1 MFDGNR
7 STHDG
12 KRYPTRDLDFDG
24 NGFVNGEGRLDHHL
38 SDKGAN
44 REQPQ
49 KGSEMLIQLANGY
62 ANLVYR
68 PAHDPTRAT
77 KGKADG
83 EHPATSRYVHSKDG
97 IHVFNLNGLTDEKLY
112 VDKTTGSLVNQML
125 EWKAN
130 AREVVE
136 PVFAPETKAP
146 DKYMPGIDV
155 ATHGKQSREEAH
167 NLRKKILTKNLSNKL
182 QQELKT
188 AEEQLAELGPHATR
202 ETKPARVRLTA
213 KVRTV
218 VAQIAKYEKDY
229 KTGLREY

>member
-12 KRYPTRDLDFDG
+12 KRYATSDLDFDG

-83 EHPATSRYVHSKDG
+83 EHPATSKYVHSKDG

-112 VDKTTGSLVNQML
+112 VDDNSTGSLVNQML
-125 EWKAN
+125 EWEAN
-130 AREVVE
+130 AGEVVK

-146 DKYMPGIDV
+146 DKHMPGTDV
-155 ATHGKQSREEAH
+155 FAHGKLTKEEAH
-167 NLRKKILTKNLSNKL
+167 DLRQANLQNTYQKSLKPKK
-182 QQELKT
+182 KT
-188 AEEQLAELGPHATR
+188 TR
-202 ETKPARVRLTA
+202 SRSQAASGHGQART
-213 KVRTV
+213 
-218 VAQIAKYEKDY
+218 
-229 KTGLREY
+229 